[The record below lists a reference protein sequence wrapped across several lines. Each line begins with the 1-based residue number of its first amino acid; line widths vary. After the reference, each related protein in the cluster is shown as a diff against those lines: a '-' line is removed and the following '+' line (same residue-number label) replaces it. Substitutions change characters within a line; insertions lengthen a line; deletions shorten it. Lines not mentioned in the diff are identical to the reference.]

1 MLNLKTGQNIQ
12 QQSQKHGLTKINSGF
27 YQFQPKH
34 GKGRE
39 LSGLQ
44 EERRRAQDTRSM
56 IMRSTHLTFV
66 LGSNP
71 SKVQTHGMS

>member
-1 MLNLKTGQNIQ
+1 MLNLQTGNILKNSHKTWSEKDQLRLL
-12 QQSQKHGLTKINSGF
+12 SAPTKKETSMD
-27 YQFQPKH
+27 YK
-34 GKGRE
+34 KGEGHR
-39 LSGLQ
+39 
-44 EERRRAQDTRSM
+44 TPRSM

>member
-34 GKGRE
+34 GKGRD

-44 EERRRAQDTRSM
+44 EERRRAQDTQINDNEKHSFD
-56 IMRSTHLTFV
+56 ICTWL
-66 LGSNP
+66 
-71 SKVQTHGMS
+71 